1 MESYIDENGQRN
13 KRNSDRM
20 VFVYTST
27 YTYSA
32 YYMYISCLYIYSYYF
47 LPLLIKSTDSSH
59 DFGEEVYLIQ
69 HYMIKFISGLW

>member
-32 YYMYISCLYIYSYYF
+32 YYMYISYYF
-47 LPLLIKSTDSSH
+47 LPLLIKSTDSNH
-59 DFGEEVYLIQ
+59 AFGEEVYLIQ